1 MPEPDSHLVGEADV
15 ETFDRDEVI
24 CLRGLFDARWVSRIR
39 AAMDRVIANPS
50 AEGKLLNPDGTPGR
64 FERDLFMWM
73 RDDDFRALVY
83 DSPLGEIAAAC
94 MRSQRVTFIVDMM
107 LTKEPNTPWPTPWHH
122 DLPYGWYD
130 GEQVCGLWLSLD
142 HTTEDSGAVDWV
154 RGSHKWGS
162 WYAAQPFE
170 GGAYEVPDG
179 LERMPDIDADR
190 SSYDIANYETEPG
203 DCIVNHLL
211 TVHSAPGNSTERRR
225 RAVIFRLAGDD
236 ATYAER
242 GPGRPKPFSDPG
254 LAPGDPFPLDHDQ
267 FPTIWPKRDVPRVA
281 ASRIDLQSAA
291 H

>member
-15 ETFDRDEVI
+15 ETFDRDGVI

-142 HTTEDSGAVDWV
+142 HTTEDSGAVIGCADLI
-154 RGSHKWGS
+154 S
-162 WYAAQPFE
+162 
-170 GGAYEVPDG
+170 GGAGMPRSRSKAV
-179 LERMPDIDADR
+179 RMKFLTGSNGCPISMPTAAATISPTTKPNPAIA
-190 SSYDIANYETEPG
+190 SSTT
-203 DCIVNHLL
+203 C
-211 TVHSAPGNSTERRR
+211 
-225 RAVIFRLAGDD
+225 
-236 ATYAER
+236 
-242 GPGRPKPFSDPG
+242 
-254 LAPGDPFPLDHDQ
+254 
-267 FPTIWPKRDVPRVA
+267 
-281 ASRIDLQSAA
+281 
-291 H
+291 